1 MMDELHRQN
10 AHLMISVWPNMN
22 EASDI
27 TANSLRGLLPASNIY
42 DAFRRE
48 ARELY

>member
-22 EASDI
+22 EASD
-27 TANSLRGLLPASNIY
+27 NYSKFFERGAALPQAI
-42 DAFRRE
+42 
-48 ARELY
+48 L